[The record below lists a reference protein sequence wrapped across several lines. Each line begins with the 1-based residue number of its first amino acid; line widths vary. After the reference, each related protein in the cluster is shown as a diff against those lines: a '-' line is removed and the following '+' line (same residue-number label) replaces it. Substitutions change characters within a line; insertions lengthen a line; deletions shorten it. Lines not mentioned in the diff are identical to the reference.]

1 MRIQGGIH
9 LIPEEVSLRKMP
21 NGLLKN
27 NIVIQKTWGIH
38 KLQAKET

>member
-1 MRIQGGIH
+1 MRIQRGIH
-9 LIPEEVSLRKMP
+9 LIPEVSLRKML

-27 NIVIQKTWGIH
+27 NRVIQKTWGIN